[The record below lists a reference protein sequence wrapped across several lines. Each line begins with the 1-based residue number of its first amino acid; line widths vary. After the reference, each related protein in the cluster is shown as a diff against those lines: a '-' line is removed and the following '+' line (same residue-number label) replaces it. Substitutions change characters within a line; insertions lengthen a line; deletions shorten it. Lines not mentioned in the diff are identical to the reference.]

1 MVSYSRSIPAGG
13 TGKVSIRLNTRGYAG
28 KTLSKVIRVFTN
40 DPHTQVVHLRV
51 SGPVE
56 SFVTVSPRIVRF
68 LGTLGESLEQRVKII
83 PARQQDVTI
92 TGARADSGKNIAFR
106 LEPAAFPE
114 GPGYW
119 LTVTSTKDDPGT
131 FYDYIYLTTQ
141 EKDLPELRIRVHGS
155 IFAPTETESGPTRK
169 RVPQPGDAEEKGR
182 PQ

>member
-13 TGKVSIRLNTRGYAG
+13 TGKVTIRLNTRGYAG
-28 KTLSKVIRVFTN
+28 KTLSKVVRVFTN
-40 DPHTQVVHLRV
+40 DPHTQVVHLRI

-68 LGTLGESLEQRVKII
+68 LGKLGESLEQRVKIV

-106 LEPAAFPE
+106 LEPAEFPQ

-119 LTVTSTKDDPGT
+119 LTVTSTKDEPGT
-131 FYDYIYLTTQ
+131 FYDYIYLTTKN
-141 EKDLPELRIRVHGS
+141 KDLPELRIRVHGS

-169 RVPQPGDAEEKGR
+169 TMPPESEEKEKG
-182 PQ
+182 QSQ